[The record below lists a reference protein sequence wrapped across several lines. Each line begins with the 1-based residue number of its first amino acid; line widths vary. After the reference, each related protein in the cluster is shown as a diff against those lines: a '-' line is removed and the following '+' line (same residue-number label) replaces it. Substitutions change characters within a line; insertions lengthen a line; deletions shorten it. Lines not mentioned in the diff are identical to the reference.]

1 MPRSLT
7 NSIHID
13 APVGEVFSC
22 VRDPSNFNQLMPGVT
37 FSDVS
42 LKPDGVGTAYRFET
56 RVAGLPI
63 RGRGEYSEFTRDR
76 HIHDDTTV
84 ASEGSVDWTFEPEG
98 DGARVTITHSP
109 GRYWGLLGRRSPRC
123 REGGWTTDKDG
134 SHRVCGERDR
144 VLTRRKGKASDWTF
158 TRRV

>member
-63 RGRGEYSEFTRDR
+63 RGRGEYTEVTPDR

-84 ASEGSVDWTFEPEG
+84 ASEGSFDWTFEPEG
-98 DGARVTITHSP
+98 DGARVTITHLP
-109 GRYWGLLGRRSPRC
+109 GRYWGLPVIGRLIAANYEQMDRQVLARLKSML
-123 REGGWTTDKDG
+123 EGHQPT
-134 SHRVCGERDR
+134 
-144 VLTRRKGKASDWTF
+144 
-158 TRRV
+158 